1 MSASFAGCSSRELA
15 IGLGAA
21 GLAGCACARMRL
33 MAAHLVDVS
42 PAGAAGAATSS
53 GGAADA
59 AQKLLETWLSHEW
72 IESIEGYPAVF
83 NIDEAYAIH
92 AAMAANSLVNKLGGI
107 AGYKMGGLG
116 QIPGV
121 AAAYGPLFG
130 VGIVDAP
137 AGLSVSAFNLFN
149 LEVEIGFVLGTT
161 LAPRDE
167 PFGDGEVWAAVKEV
181 VLSLEICGKRHE
193 IDSPPSNLI
202 GLADCSSAGGVVCGK
217 RFTTAQVTPEQLRDV
232 MTELV
237 VNGESVATGIG
248 SNVSFAQKIVD
259 ATIVVDWPSR

>member
-1 MSASFAGCSSRELA
+1 MSASFPSSRELA
-15 IGLGAA
+15 IGLGA

-33 MAAHLVDVS
+33 MAAHLADAS
-42 PAGAAGAATSS
+42 PAASS

-59 AQKLLETWLSHEW
+59 AQTLLERWLSREW
-72 IESIEGYPAVF
+72 IESIDAYPAVF

-92 AAMAANSLVNKLGGI
+92 AAMAANPLVNKLGGI

-130 VGIVDAP
+130 LGIVDAP
-137 AGLSVSAFNLFN
+137 AGLSVSALNLFN
-149 LEVEIGFVLGTT
+149 LEVEIGFVMGST
-161 LAPRDE
+161 LEPRDE
-167 PFGDGEVWAAVKEV
+167 PFGHDEVWAAVKEV
-181 VLSLEICGKRHE
+181 VLSLEICGKRHK
-193 IDSPPSNLI
+193 IDTPPSNLI

-232 MTELV
+232 ATELV
-237 VNGESVATGIG
+237 VNGVSVVKGVG
-248 SNVSFAQKIVD
+248 SNVSIAHPCARGCACSCAVG
-259 ATIVVDWPSR
+259 